1 MQIRRVL
8 LSIATICAFVL
19 TAAAVEGKKGTISG
33 RVVNDDGRPISGAH
47 VTASAE
53 ADVDATTDAD
63 GRFRVEVDPGEYRV
77 QVEAEGYATTA
88 VSGKVRVEAGRE
100 AKLGKKIE
108 METSDQGSV
117 VRGSV
122 FDQTGRSI
130 PGARVVLERVPGDDG
145 KPVGALKKDA
155 RSDSMGFFTFRVPPG
170 EGRYRLTSTHE
181 NFATA
186 TVTVDVFGNE
196 LVNAP
201 PLKMSPK

>member
-1 MQIRRVL
+1 MEIRRILV
-8 LSIATICAFVL
+8 SIAMICAFAL
-19 TAAAVEGKKGTISG
+19 TAAAAEGKKGTISG
-33 RVVNDDGRPISGAH
+33 RVVNDDGKPISGAR
-47 VTASAE
+47 VTVSAE
-53 ADVDATTDAD
+53 ADVEATTDAD

-77 QVEAEGYATTA
+77 QVDAEGYATTA
-88 VSGKVRVEAGRE
+88 VSGKVRVDAGRE
-100 AKLGKKIE
+100 AKIGRKIE
-108 METSDQGSV
+108 MESSDQGSV

-122 FDQTGRSI
+122 FDPAGRSI
-130 PGARVVLERVPGDDG
+130 PDARVVLERIPGDDG
-145 KPVGALKKDA
+145 KPVAALKRDA

-181 NFATA
+181 KFATA